1 MFFEI
6 TYSFFAFLLV
16 FLFLRFSKIGNIE
29 GLKKWD
35 LSLVF
40 GIKAIVSIIFI
51 YVYTWYYG
59 IGYLN
64 YDSGTYINDAKILQN
79 VFFESP
85 LNYFKLL
92 TGIGETKEIIESNIL
107 GTSIWSQPNS
117 VIHDDAKNI
126 IRINSIIHFFSF
138 NTIYI
143 HFIIFDLLSTFGVI
157 QIFLYFKKFIK
168 FNQRF
173 FLLALV
179 LLPSF
184 LFWGSGVLKEPMVIF
199 VYGLLF
205 WILRK
210 PFKLKLLNYFSFL
223 IILYFLLNFK
233 AYILIAII
241 IPFGFLICSKYI
253 FPKMKLYLVLL
264 IQFGILILS
273 FFILPN
279 QWQLFVDNITVKQFD
294 FNNVTKGGIYL
305 QNGNEK
311 YAYHVPISQYD
322 KIVNE
327 TDSAYFIK
335 EARIFK
341 MPKQN
346 KKSLKRI
353 TILADSIH
361 KFKIHSIWTHSNSY
375 IEPTLILY
383 SKKQLVK
390 NIPISLVNC
399 LLRPSWND
407 PSPKFKIVTIL
418 ETYYLFGALILG
430 IIFRRKLN
438 RNEKI
443 LVITLS
449 LFVLIL
455 SLFIG
460 WATPIFGAIVRYR
473 IFSYVA
479 ILIITF
485 IIVKPFNEWKKKE
498 NIS

>member
-16 FLFLRFSKIGNIE
+16 FLFIRFSKLGKIDGF
-29 GLKKWD
+29 KKWD

-40 GIKAIVSIIFI
+40 AVKSSVALVFI
-51 YVYTWYYG
+51 YLYTWYYG
-59 IGYLN
+59 SGYLY
-64 YDSGTYINDAKILQN
+64 YDSGIYITDAKILQN

-85 LNYFKLL
+85 INYFKLL
-92 TGIGETKEIIESNIL
+92 TGVGETKEIIEANIL
-107 GTSIWSQPNS
+107 GTSVWSQPQS

-138 NTIYI
+138 NVVYI
-143 HFIIFDLLSTFGVI
+143 HFLIFNLFSTFGII
-157 QIFLYFKKFIK
+157 QIFLYFKKYVHV
-168 FNQRF
+168 NARV
-173 FLLALV
+173 FLLALL

-210 PFKLKLLNYFSFL
+210 PFKFKLLNYLSFL
-223 IILYFLLNFK
+223 LILYFLLNFK
-233 AYILIAII
+233 AYILIAITF
-241 IPFGFLICSKYI
+241 PFVFLFLSKYV
-253 FPKMKLYLVLL
+253 FPKMKLLFVAG
-264 IQFGILILS
+264 IQIGILFIS
-273 FFILPN
+273 FFIFPN
-279 QWQLFVDNITVKQFD
+279 QWQLFTDAITVKQFD
-294 FNNVTKGGIYL
+294 FNNITKGGIYL
-305 QNGNEK
+305 QNEHEK
-311 YAYHVPISQYD
+311 FTYHVPINQYS

-327 TDSAYFIK
+327 RDSAYFTK
-335 EARIFK
+335 DAGIFK
-341 MPKQN
+341 MPRGN
-346 KKSLKRI
+346 KHGLKKI
-353 TILADSIH
+353 TMKADSLR

-390 NIPISLVNC
+390 NIPISLANS

-407 PSPKFKIVTIL
+407 PSPKFKILTIL
-418 ETYYLFGALILG
+418 ETYFLFGALILG

-449 LFVLIL
+449 MFVLIL

-473 IFSYVA
+473 IFSYLA
-479 ILIITF
+479 ILLIIF